1 MTRRWP
7 LQDLLDAA
15 RVTSHGLALSTG
27 MSEST
32 IREAHARGLSDLQA
46 DRWAVLCGLHPAFVW
61 GLDWIEA
68 GLSENDRHYLA
79 GGWRQVWLWRE
90 ANTELDEEAA

>member
-15 RVTSHGLALSTG
+15 RVTFTGFALSTG
-27 MSEST
+27 LSEST
-32 IREAHARGLSDLQA
+32 VDVARRDGLSERQA
-46 DRWAVLCGLHPAFVW
+46 DRWAVLCGLHPACVW
-61 GLDWIEA
+61 PEWVEA

-79 GGWRQVWLWRE
+79 GGWRQAWLWRE
-90 ANTELDEEAA
+90 ANTELDQEAA